1 MKLMKNWRL
10 LKKNIVGA
18 ENVAKNSLIQKI
30 KVKMRT
36 PDQREKNKVYSMR
49 KLTEYIVERS
59 VPKVEYPE
67 MLVLQDVPTD
77 ASEEIR

>member
-1 MKLMKNWRL
+1 MWRRT
-10 LKKNIVGA
+10 
-18 ENVAKNSLIQKI
+18 LIQKI

-77 ASEEIR
+77 ASGRR